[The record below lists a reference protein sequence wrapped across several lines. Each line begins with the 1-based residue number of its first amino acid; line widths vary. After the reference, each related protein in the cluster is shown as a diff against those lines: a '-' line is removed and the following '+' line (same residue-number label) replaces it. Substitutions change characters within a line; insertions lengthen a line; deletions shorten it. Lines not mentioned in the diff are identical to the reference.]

1 MRHIN
6 VKLKTPNFLR
16 TIRLN
21 LVFYVFY
28 SNLNILLVLRDVS
41 AFFCPQ
47 MPNHPFLAKPP
58 TLHLNWFELICH

>member
-28 SNLNILLVLRDVS
+28 SNLNSLCLRDVS
-41 AFFCPQ
+41 ALFCPQ
-47 MPNHPFLAKPP
+47 MPNHPLLAKPP
-58 TLHLNWFELICH
+58 TLHLNWFELICY